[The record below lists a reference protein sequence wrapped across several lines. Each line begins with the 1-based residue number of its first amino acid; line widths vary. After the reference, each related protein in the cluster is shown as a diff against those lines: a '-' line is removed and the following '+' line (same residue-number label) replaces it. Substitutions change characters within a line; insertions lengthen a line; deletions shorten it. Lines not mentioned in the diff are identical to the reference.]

1 MVCVYVSF
9 SCLPFWGQLSVAK
22 GICIPS
28 TIENRW
34 LGKLG
39 MLQGSVCVL
48 LLCLCSLLDS
58 RLLPWN
64 VLYMMNCVLNS
75 RWVTRLTS
83 PLECLVNTSKVNMF
97 KTKPLILFPHPQNM
111 LHYSLPRINLIVVP
125 FFSVAQVKMFES
137 FFFFFPNADF
147 FLQTQL
153 YISSRLLRY

>member
-1 MVCVYVSF
+1 MGCVYVSF

-28 TIENRW
+28 TIEDRW
-34 LGKLG
+34 VRKLG
-39 MLQGSVCVL
+39 MLQGSIFVL

-58 RLLPWN
+58 RLSPWN

-75 RWVTRLTS
+75 RWVTHLTS
-83 PLECLVNTSKVNMF
+83 PLKCLMNISKVNMF

-111 LHYSLPRINLIVVP
+111 LHYSLPHINFP

-137 FFFFFPNADF
+137 FWFFSNADF
-147 FLQTQL
+147 FPQTQL
-153 YISSRLLRY
+153 CISSRLLRY